1 MKFCNSKLPQ
11 TMSLEFHHLDVR
23 ARRLGT
29 ALLVSSALLGL
40 SGCVTTQG
48 GSGAASL
55 LKPLGIETSAITDM
69 LSSAMRDLRRHVNV
83 GEFAQAEAV
92 LLKERDYFSK
102 RLSDSSQPTPPELV
116 TLGERIWA
124 RHQPAVEGAATRLSA
139 TQSTSDRTQWSHI
152 TRQLREARELDKRID
167 SDSAVALLKL
177 GKPQRESLGGQI
189 ARVTQ
194 MARNGRSQG
203 LALTFDEVL
212 ATGTHDGSY
221 ADGTF
226 DASDYRTTS
235 EFQRRATLLVATR
248 TDKAALS
255 AEARKLA
262 PYLSNASQA
271 AIDLHYV
278 EAVKKELLADGRVT
292 LEEMAQLS
300 SIKTPFGTAASS
312 LSSIVRVGYLDL
324 TAASFKDRNIFDF
337 EIAFKKD
344 LPLTFAPADEGI
356 FKTAAWPELDFI
368 FVTDLAVAKVN
379 REFKSRNS
387 VKSRM
392 LTGTRQD
399 PNPGYVGAM
408 SAHQQAMV
416 EFQRASLS
424 AAQPKACTGW
434 GCFLIAAADAAAT
447 AATRKRVDEA
457 ASTLARTSQTLSIPV
472 YGDYTYQSVDI
483 NTSKTVDVNYYVI
496 DVRGRQILRNNFQV
510 SDNARY
516 NVAYNVRDDDP
527 EKSSI
532 LRNLKSEGE
541 VTTWE
546 KRPVEVS
553 LSALFSEKGLRNAQ
567 TTPLGGVQSFLP
579 SLSSRNVAP
588 ANPVYASGNAS
599 GGSGSETAGSTTQVA
614 SRGQRAAPST
624 ASAQTI
630 ADERFES
637 VVVVQNPGSTG
648 AGFYVTPDLVLTAY
662 HVVKDSSLVQMTF
675 YDGTK
680 TFGKVV
686 GHDIRL
692 DLALVR
698 AQNAGKPLK
707 IHTGPLRLGETVE
720 AIGHPKGFEFT
731 ITRGVISAVRRL
743 RSVNI
748 GSDALVE
755 FVQTDT
761 PISPGNSGG
770 PLLLR
775 DTVIGVND
783 WIRVDKGSQN
793 LNFSV
798 SYNEIKSFLDRYLS
812 K

>member
-1 MKFCNSKLPQ
+1 MTFCKVNPAQ
-11 TMSLEFHHLDVR
+11 AMSLEFHQLDVR
-23 ARRLGT
+23 ARRLVGVI
-29 ALLVSSALLGL
+29 LVSSTLLGL

-69 LSSAMRDLRRHVNV
+69 LSGAMRDIKKHVSA

-102 RLSDSSQPTPPELV
+102 RLSDPSQPTPPELV
-116 TLGERIWA
+116 TLGERIWS
-124 RHQPAVEGAATRLSA
+124 RHQLAVEGEATRLSA
-139 TQSTSDRTQWSHI
+139 IQSTTDRGQWSHI
-152 TRQLREARELDKRID
+152 TRQLRDARELDRRID
-167 SDSAVALLKL
+167 SDPAVALLKL
-177 GKPQRESLGGQI
+177 GKPQRDRLGTEI
-189 ARVTQ
+189 SRVAQ
-194 MARNGRSQG
+194 LARNGRSQG
-203 LALTFDEVL
+203 LATTFDEVI
-212 ATGTHDGSY
+212 ATGTHDAAY

-226 DASDYRTTS
+226 DAGDYRNSS
-235 EFQRRATLLVATR
+235 EFQRRAMVMVATLS
-248 TDKAALS
+248 DKSALV

-262 PYLSNASQA
+262 PYLSSGSQS
-271 AIDLHYV
+271 AIDARYV
-278 EAVKKELLADGRVT
+278 EAVKTELLADGRVT
-292 LEEMAQLS
+292 LEEMAQLPS
-300 SIKTPFGTAASS
+300 LKTPFGTGASN
-312 LSSIVRVGYLDL
+312 LASIVRVGYVDL

-344 LPLTFAPADEGI
+344 LPLTFAPADESI
-356 FKTAAWPELDFI
+356 FKTAAWPELDFL

-379 REFKSRNS
+379 REFKSRSS

-392 LTGTRQD
+392 VTGTRQD
-399 PNPGYVGAM
+399 PNPAYISAM

-416 EFQRASLS
+416 EYQRASIS

-434 GCFLIAAADAAAT
+434 ACVLIAAADGLAQGAAK
-447 AATRKRVDEA
+447 RRVDESA
-457 ASTLARTSQTLSIPV
+457 TALASTSQTLSVPV
-472 YGDYTYQSVDI
+472 YGEYTYQSVDI
-483 NTSKTVDVNYYVI
+483 STSKAVDVNYYVI

-510 SDNARY
+510 SDTARY
-516 NVAYNVRDDDP
+516 NVAYNVRDEDP

-532 LRNLKSEGE
+532 LRNLKSEEE

-553 LSALFSEKGLRNAQ
+553 LSALFSERGLKSAQ
-567 TTPLGGVQSFLP
+567 ATPLGDVQGFLA

-599 GGSGSETAGSTTQVA
+599 AVPGSDGAGGMSQVA
-614 SRGQRAAPST
+614 SRGQRAAPSP

-637 VVVVQNPGSTG
+637 VVVVQNPGSVG
-648 AGFYVTPDLVLTAY
+648 AGFYVTPELVLTAY

-680 TFGKVV
+680 TFGRVV

-720 AIGHPKGFEFT
+720 AIGHPKGYEFT
-731 ITRGVISAVRRL
+731 ITRGVISAVRRQ
-743 RSVNI
+743 RSANI